1 MDNVHSSNDNEEM
14 DKLSSFASQRTN
26 SLPAPC
32 GIKNENLIRPPN
44 RGSTGLIVIPT
55 ELTQNSRI
63 DQIHKTK
70 KGAYFKSLKSA

>member
-32 GIKNENLIRPPN
+32 GIKNENLIRPTN

-55 ELTQNSRI
+55 ELTQDSKI
-63 DQIHKTK
+63 DQIYKTK
-70 KGAYFKSLKSA
+70 KGKSV